1 MKRQINNRERFK
13 QSILFEGLENNKCSF
28 TDIDFIQ
35 EIDNHT
41 LIVGDCKVKDNPLT
55 MGQKILIERLCNK
68 KWKHSFGVVV
78 EHNVPT
84 TEDIIL
90 KDTFVREVYVD
101 NVWIDYRNKNLTFEA
116 FMDALKIGTSIAT
129 GYRAIVGN

>member
-90 KDTFVREVYVD
+90 KDTFVRVVYVD
-101 NVWIDYRNKNLTFEA
+101 NVWIDYRDKNLTFEA
-116 FMDALKIGTSIAT
+116 FMDALKNNLG
-129 GYRAIVGN
+129 VKKLQ